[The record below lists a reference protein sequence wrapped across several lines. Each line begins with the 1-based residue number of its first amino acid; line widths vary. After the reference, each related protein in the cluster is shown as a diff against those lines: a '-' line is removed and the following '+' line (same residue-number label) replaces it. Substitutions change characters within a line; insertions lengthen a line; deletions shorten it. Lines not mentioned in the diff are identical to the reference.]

1 MHKIENK
8 LSNYEF
14 IREINI
20 GSVIFDTE
28 NYDIEVFT
36 DKILVDESYWS
47 DSYKGNHIMIYNN
60 KLYIDKVCVTA
71 ELNNITINQKDLHE
85 YEIIFESSKKDM
97 YISYV
102 AIDIIRKEV

>member
-1 MHKIENK
+1 MHKIENA
-8 LSNYEF
+8 LLNYNF

-20 GSVIFDTE
+20 GSVIFDTD
-28 NYDIEVFT
+28 NYEIEVLT
-36 DKILVDESYWS
+36 DKILVDETYWS

-60 KLYIDKVCVTA
+60 KLYVDKVCVA
-71 ELNNITINQKDLHE
+71 SELNNITINQKDLHE
-85 YEIIFESSKKDM
+85 YEIIFESCKKDM